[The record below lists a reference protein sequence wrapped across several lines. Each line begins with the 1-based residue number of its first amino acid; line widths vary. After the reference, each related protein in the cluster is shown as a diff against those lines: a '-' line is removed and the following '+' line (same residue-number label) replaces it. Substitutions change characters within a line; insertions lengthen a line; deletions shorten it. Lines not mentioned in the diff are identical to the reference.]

1 MTDWVRSVLEQYGQN
16 VTVETAEGAVSARAF
31 LQPLTERQ
39 EQVAGT
45 MTDLGWNDDRL
56 WLYLGDTAVDTGD
69 TVTWDGRRFRVRS
82 GRPWYVG
89 RKLNHWWAVLEA
101 AKEAAE

>member
-1 MTDWVRSVLEQYGQN
+1 MTDWIGYVLKRYGQ
-16 VTVETAEGAVSARAF
+16 ETLVRTDTGDLPVKAF
-31 LQPLTERQ
+31 LQPITKEH
-39 EQVAGT
+39 EQVMDSVTA
-45 MTDLGWNDDRL
+45 LGWIDGRL